1 MEIGPILRAMG
12 RNKVR
17 FGLIV
22 AEVALTLAIVANSV
36 ALIRDAQAKMAQPSG
51 FDDDNIVRVASNPFE
66 KAFREEGY
74 LDNVLRED
82 LAVLR
87 STPGVRAATN
97 TNFLPWQ
104 GGGSSTELRPAGS
117 KGEMFRTQI
126 YNADDGLFDTLGVEV
141 TEGRKFTREEA
152 ERDTLRLRALLATNR
167 EVGPDGLPKDKF
179 VSDAVISRAYGK
191 LLFGEK
197 EPLLGKMLED
207 SDGDQYRV
215 VGIIDSFYNPYGW
228 PIHDYVVFYPGYRRA
243 YEFGAPFLVRAEPGQ
258 ATALAKALE
267 DRLLKSNNGRNVTVR
282 TMVEI
287 KQQYFGPQRMLST
300 TMTVVVVLLVL
311 VTSLGIVGLTSFSVT
326 ERTRQIGTRRALGA
340 RRGDVLVHFLAENW
354 LLTTLGIV
362 IGVGLA
368 FAVNM
373 GLVSGVEGA
382 KLRWPLLAMGVL
394 ILWVAGLLAT
404 LAPALRASRI
414 SPAIA
419 TRNV

>member
-1 MEIGPILRAMG
+1 MELGPILRAMG

-22 AEVALTLAIVANSV
+22 AEVALTLAIVANCV
-36 ALIRDAQAKMAQPSG
+36 ALIRDAQAKMSQPSG
-51 FDDDNIVRVASNPFE
+51 FDDDNIVRVTSNPFE
-66 KAFREEGY
+66 KSFREDGY
-74 LDNVLRED
+74 LDNALRED
-82 LAVLR
+82 LQVLR
-87 STPGVRAATN
+87 STPGVRAVSN

-104 GGGSSTELRPAGS
+104 GGGSATEMRPVGS
-117 KGEMFRTQI
+117 KGEMFRTQV
-126 YNADDGLFDTLGVEV
+126 YNADEGTLETLGIQV
-141 TEGRKFTREEA
+141 TEGRTFTREEA
-152 ERDTLRLRALLATNR
+152 ERDTLRLRALLASHR
-167 EVGPDGLPKDKF
+167 EMGADGLPKEKF
-179 VSDAVISRAYGK
+179 LSDVVISRAYGK

-197 EPLLGKMLED
+197 EPLLGKLLED
-207 SDGDQYRV
+207 SDSDQYRV
-215 VGIIDSFYNPYGW
+215 IGVIDSFFNPYGW
-228 PIHDYVVFYPGYRRA
+228 PIHEYVVFYAGYRRA
-243 YEFGAPFLVRAEPGQ
+243 YEFGAPFLVRTEPGR
-258 ATALAKALE
+258 AVALAKELE
-267 DRLLKSNNGRNVTVR
+267 DRLLKSNNGRNITVR
-282 TMVEI
+282 TLTEV

-300 TMTVVVVLLVL
+300 TMTVVAVLLVL

-368 FAVNM
+368 FAVNV

-382 KLRWPLLAMGVL
+382 VLRWPLLAMGVL

-404 LAPALRASRI
+404 LAPAVRASRI

>member
-1 MEIGPILRAMG
+1 MEIGPILRAMR

-22 AEVALTLAIVANSV
+22 AEVALTLAIVANCV
-36 ALIRDAQAKMAQPSG
+36 ALIRDAQARMAQPSG
-51 FDDDNIVRVASNPFE
+51 FDDDNIVRVTSNPFE
-66 KAFREEGY
+66 KAFREDGY

-82 LAVLR
+82 LQVLR
-87 STPGVRAATN
+87 STPGVRAVGN

-104 GGGSSTELRPAGS
+104 GGGSSTEMRPVGS
-117 KGEMFRTQI
+117 KGEMFRTQV
-126 YNADDGLFDTLGVEV
+126 YNADEGTFDALGIGVS
-141 TEGRKFTREEA
+141 EGRAFTREEA
-152 ERDTLRLRALLATNR
+152 ERDTLRLRTLLNTQR
-167 EVGPDGLPKDKF
+167 ELGPDGLPRDKF
-179 VSDAVISRAYGK
+179 VMDAVISRAYGK

-197 EPLLGKMLED
+197 EPLLGKLLED

-215 VGIIDSFYNPYGW
+215 IGLIDSFFNPYGW
-228 PIHDYVVFYPGYRRA
+228 PIHEYVVFFAGYRRA

-258 ATALAKALE
+258 AAAVAKALE
-267 DRLLKSNNGRNVTVR
+267 DRLLRSNNGRNVTVR
-282 TMVEI
+282 TLTEI

-300 TMTVVVVLLVL
+300 TMSVVVLLLVL

-340 RRGDVLVHFLAENW
+340 RRADVLFHFLAENW
-354 LLTTLGIV
+354 LLTTLGIA

-373 GLVSGVEGA
+373 ALVSGVEGA
-382 KLRWPLLAMGVL
+382 TLRWPLLAIGVL
-394 ILWVAGLLAT
+394 VLWSAGLLAT

>member
-22 AEVALTLAIVANSV
+22 AEVALTLAIVANCV
-36 ALIRDAQAKMAQPSG
+36 ALIRDAQARMSQASG
-51 FDDDNIVRVASNPFE
+51 FDDDNIVRVTSNPFE
-66 KAFREEGY
+66 KAFREDGY

-82 LAVLR
+82 LQVLR
-87 STPGVRAATN
+87 STPGVRAVTN

-104 GGGSSTELRPAGS
+104 GGGSSTEMRVAGS

-126 YNADDGLFDTLGVEV
+126 YNADERLFETLGVEV

-152 ERDTLRLRALLATNR
+152 ERDTLRLRALLASQR
-167 EVGPDGLPKDKF
+167 ELGPDGLPREKF
-179 VSDAVISRAYGK
+179 VSDVVISRAYGR
-191 LLFGEK
+191 LLFGDK
-197 EPLLGKMLED
+197 EPLLGKLLED

-215 VGIIDSFYNPYGW
+215 VGVIDSFYNPYGW

-258 ATALAKALE
+258 ATALAKVLE

-282 TMVEI
+282 TLVET
-287 KQQYFGPQRMLST
+287 KQQYFGAQRMMST
-300 TMTVVVVLLVL
+300 TMSIVVLLLVL

-340 RRGDVLVHFLAENW
+340 RRADVLRHFLAENW

-368 FAVNM
+368 FAINV

-382 KLRWPLLAMGVL
+382 KLRWPLLLGGVAL
-394 ILWVAGLLAT
+394 LWAAGLLAT

>member
-1 MEIGPILRAMG
+1 MEFGPILRAMG

-22 AEVALTLAIVANSV
+22 AEVALTLAIVANCV
-36 ALIRDAQAKMAQPSG
+36 ALIRDAQARIAQPSG
-51 FDDDNIVRVASNPFE
+51 FDDENIVRVTSNPFE
-66 KAFREEGY
+66 KSFREDGY

-82 LAVLR
+82 LSVLR
-87 STPGVRAATN
+87 STPGVRAVSN

-104 GGGSSTELRPAGS
+104 GGGSSTEMRPAGS
-117 KGEMFRTQI
+117 KGEMFRTQV
-126 YNADDGLFDTLGVEV
+126 YNADEGTFQALGIGVS
-141 TEGRKFTREEA
+141 EGRAFTREEA
-152 ERDTLRLRALLATNR
+152 ERDTLRLRALLASHR
-167 EVGPDGLPKDKF
+167 EAGPDGLPRDKF
-179 VSDAVISRAYGK
+179 LQDVVISRAYGK
-191 LLFGEK
+191 LVFGEK
-197 EPLLGKMLED
+197 EPLLGKLLED

-215 VGIIDSFYNPYGW
+215 IGVIDSFFNPYGW
-228 PIHDYVVFYPGYRRA
+228 PIHEYVVFFAGYRRA
-243 YEFGAPFLVRAEPGQ
+243 YEFGAPFLVRAEPGR
-258 ATALAKALE
+258 AVALAKVLE

-282 TMVEI
+282 TLVEV

-300 TMTVVVVLLVL
+300 TMSVVVVLLVL

-354 LLTTLGIV
+354 LLTTLGIA

-373 GLVSGVEGA
+373 ALVSGVEGA
-382 KLRWPLLAMGVL
+382 TLRWPLLALGVV
-394 ILWVAGLLAT
+394 ILWAAGLLAT
-404 LAPALRASRI
+404 LAPAVRASRI
-414 SPAIA
+414 SPASA